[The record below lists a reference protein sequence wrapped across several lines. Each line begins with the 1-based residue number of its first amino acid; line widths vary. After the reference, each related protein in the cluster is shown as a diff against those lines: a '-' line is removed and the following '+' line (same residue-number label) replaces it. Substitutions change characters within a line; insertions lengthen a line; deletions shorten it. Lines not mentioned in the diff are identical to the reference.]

1 MSSRYRARP
10 VTLSTP
16 SRRGGERPTT
26 PTDSSP
32 PSAIPR
38 NYDAPAAPS
47 KPTSNREA
55 GHCCLV
61 EGDAGTHHTLDV
73 GHPLLDAQRLGQDR
87 IPPVGVL
94 EVVAGRRRAEQLRA
108 QLRPEVTGDGD

>member
-16 SRRGGERPTT
+16 SMRGGERPTT
-26 PTDSSP
+26 PIDSSP
-32 PSAIPR
+32 PSAIPQ
-38 NYDAPAAPS
+38 NYDAPAASS
-47 KPTSNREA
+47 KPTSDGES
-55 GHCCLV
+55 GHCSVV

-73 GHPLLDAQRLGQDR
+73 GHALLDAQGLGHDR

-94 EVVAGRRRAEQLRA
+94 EVVAGRRRAE
-108 QLRPEVTGDGD
+108 

>member
-16 SRRGGERPTT
+16 SRRGGERPTN
-26 PTDSSP
+26 PIDSSP

-38 NYDAPAAPS
+38 NYDAPAASS
-47 KPTSNREA
+47 KPTSDSEA

-61 EGDAGTHHTLDV
+61 EGDPRTHHTLDV
-73 GHPLLDAQRLGQDR
+73 GHAVLDARGLGQDR

-94 EVVAGRRRAEQLRA
+94 EVVGGRRRRA
-108 QLRPEVTGDGD
+108 SA